1 MVSKV
6 GCSPVE
12 VVSKVGC
19 WPESV
24 VVEAA
29 IVDFVISTL
38 EYVVVSF
45 SVEAVKV
52 VEALVV
58 VEFADSSFMT
68 ISPRQHSFNF

>member
-1 MVSKV
+1 MESNV

-29 IVDFVISTL
+29 IVDFVVSPL
-38 EYVVVSF
+38 EFVVVGVSGK
-45 SVEAVKV
+45 AVWV
-52 VEALVV
+52 VEASVV
-58 VEFADSSFMT
+58 VEFQDSSFMT
-68 ISPRQHSFNF
+68 ISPRQHSLN

>member
-1 MVSKV
+1 MVSNV

-19 WPESV
+19 SPVSV

-29 IVDFVISTL
+29 IVDFVVSTL
-38 EYVVVSF
+38 EYVVVGVSGK
-45 SVEAVKV
+45 AV
-52 VEALVV
+52 
-58 VEFADSSFMT
+58 SSFMT

>member
-19 WPESV
+19 SPVSV

-29 IVDFVISTL
+29 MVDFVVSTL

-45 SVEAVKV
+45 SVEAV
-52 VEALVV
+52 
-58 VEFADSSFMT
+58 
-68 ISPRQHSFNF
+68 

>member
-1 MVSKV
+1 MVSNV

-24 VVEAA
+24 VVESP
-29 IVDFVISTL
+29 IVDFVVSTL

-45 SVEAVKV
+45 SVEAVKD
-52 VEALVV
+52 VEASVV
-58 VEFADSSFMT
+58 VEFQDSSFMT